1 MPTVSAGQQATMT
14 TTHTE
19 QPRALARYL
28 TDGVAYLGEEME
40 RLRAAMAGDDAVE
53 VARSLATIASVAG
66 PLNHAADPAGV
77 VCARITHQDGRFI
90 LKGSEA
96 SRTYTSSDDA
106 LVAARGLLST
116 ARRLALAETSP
127 GGVEHNHGGDPDY
140 YFTDCPGCQQR
151 NRARRVLAAIDGAR

>member
-1 MPTVSAGQQATMT
+1 MT

-28 TDGVAYLGEEME
+28 TDGVAYLGEEVE

-66 PLNHAADPAGV
+66 PMNHAADPAGI

-96 SRTYTSSDDA
+96 SRSYTSSDDA

-116 ARRLALAETSP
+116 ARRLALAEQAP
-127 GGVEHNHGGDPDY
+127 GGVRHDHGDAPGLD
-140 YFTDCPGCQQR
+140 FTDCAGCQQR
-151 NRARRVLAAIDGAR
+151 NRARRVLAEIDGGR